1 MESHHIYKYM
11 YILILIILLKLYI
24 LKYLELSVER
34 AYVFIDE
41 LVEQF
46 FLNFIILVVINL
58 KYKKRKKIVLIFPSF
73 LY

>member
-1 MESHHIYKYM
+1 M